1 MKILKGFTL
10 AEVLITLGIIG
21 IVAAMTMPSLI
32 SNYKNKAIDAQ
43 FKRVYSNIYNAM
55 KMIESRDG
63 TFPQCFYTYGKG
75 TLDEQKFSQCI
86 DFYEKITKEMHVIK
100 ICKGNAYNDGCIPKY
115 QGVNTIKEYEDT
127 AYIIGCGG
135 YAQNNILN
143 RNWAYVFNDGSILF
157 TYAAVSN
164 NYNNWSGVFA
174 IDVNGKKPP
183 NKWGHDVFSFAFE
196 EKKPGII
203 QMVPTCSLREK
214 GGRTSS
220 DILTNVSK

>member
-43 FKRVYSNIYNAM
+43 FKRVYSNMYNAM

-75 TLDEQKFSQCI
+75 SLDEQKFSQCI

-115 QGVNTIKEYEDT
+115 QGVNTLKEYEGSASIT
-127 AYIIGCGG
+127 GCAG
-135 YAQNNILN
+135 YTQNKILN
-143 RNWAYVFNDGSILF
+143 SNWAYVFNDGSILF

-183 NKWGHDVFSFAFE
+183 NKWGHDIFSFAFE

-203 QMVPTCSLREK
+203 QMTPNCSLIEK

-220 DILTNVSK
+220 NILTNVSK

>member
-86 DFYEKITKEMHVIK
+86 DFYEKNHKR
-100 ICKGNAYNDGCIPKY
+100 NACYKDLQRQCI
-115 QGVNTIKEYEDT
+115 
-127 AYIIGCGG
+127 
-135 YAQNNILN
+135 
-143 RNWAYVFNDGSILF
+143 
-157 TYAAVSN
+157 
-164 NYNNWSGVFA
+164 
-174 IDVNGKKPP
+174 
-183 NKWGHDVFSFAFE
+183 
-196 EKKPGII
+196 
-203 QMVPTCSLREK
+203 
-214 GGRTSS
+214 
-220 DILTNVSK
+220 